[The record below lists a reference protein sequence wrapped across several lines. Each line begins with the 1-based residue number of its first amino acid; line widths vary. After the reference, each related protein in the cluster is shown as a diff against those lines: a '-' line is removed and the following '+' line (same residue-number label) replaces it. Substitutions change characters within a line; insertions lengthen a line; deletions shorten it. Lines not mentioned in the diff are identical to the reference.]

1 MGCILSF
8 GARPVVHRPCPRQ
21 RSQVPV
27 GWLLTPACS
36 ALHVPSSPPGAD
48 ERECQEALAAAT
60 AEAREL
66 EAALAA
72 AEAEAQEL
80 GAAIAAERE
89 EAEALRA
96 QLGDLEGRTAQQV
109 GPWAGLRASRKAK
122 CRQTGIA

>member
-1 MGCILSF
+1 M
-8 GARPVVHRPCPRQ
+8 
-21 RSQVPV
+21 
-27 GWLLTPACS
+27 LTTAWP
-36 ALHVPSSPPGAD
+36 PSYQPSRWAPGSD
-48 ERECQEALAAAT
+48 EQECQAALAAAT

-89 EAEALRA
+89 EAEALQA

-109 GPWAGLRASRKAK
+109 GPSQACCEQRAQCNKYG
-122 CRQTGIA
+122 CTG